1 MERSPPLKEEQGTTE
16 LVSTVLP
23 LFLLFGRSSSA
34 PLSQTLRSVLE
45 TTTGA
50 LFFFSLLL
58 TNPDVSG
65 LRFSKLGHFGFEEKT
80 EEAGFPSRT
89 RRPVPQISQ
98 IKAFSSRHPSRS
110 VTGPGARTLLVLTPA
125 PAFSPPPQKRARRRG
140 PLRRAAP
147 KDEERAS
154 GSRLYLL
161 ERENKRGSDGF
172 FFFKREKKQE

>member
-1 MERSPPLKEEQGTTE
+1 MFLRFSPCFYYLDAPRQPRSHK
-16 LVSTVLP
+16 
-23 LFLLFGRSSSA
+23 RCD
-34 PLSQTLRSVLE
+34 LSWKLRP
-45 TTTGA
+45 A
-50 LFFFSLLL
+50 RCFFSLLL